1 MPQPTVSTAPS
12 AVSVTRLSPSC
23 AYSNQL
29 VDERVD
35 RCNGVFRA
43 SLRHTLGMLDVKKYF
58 PFLNWPRPHAALLR
72 SELIAGLTV
81 ALVMVPQ
88 SVAYAGLA
96 GMPLITG
103 LYAALLPA
111 LVAVL
116 FGSSTRLSVGPAALT
131 CVLIAASLNGLAE
144 PGSAQWVNLAVWL
157 AILSGLMQLAL
168 GTLSL
173 GWLLNLVSSP
183 VFTGFT
189 QAAALLIM
197 ASQLPA
203 FLGLQGPLASLLDA
217 PRFDLAALGFGVAS
231 LALLILGKRFA
242 PRLPMVLLVAG
253 AAALLSWT
261 SGYSASGGAIIG
273 ALPAGL
279 PSLYWPSLPAS
290 GTLVALLVPAS
301 VIALVSFLETASSA
315 KIEAQRDGKL
325 WNTNQDLIGQGLA
338 KLASALSGSFATSTS
353 FSRSA
358 ITLKA
363 GAKTGWS
370 GLATVVC
377 VLLTLLVLM
386 PLLHHVPRAVLAAVV
401 INAVMG
407 MVKPQQWA
415 WLWRIDRMEAVTA
428 AVTFV
433 VTLLTAPRIYWGVL
447 AGVVLGL
454 VHFLLL
460 RLHPRIIEVGLH
472 GDGSLRD
479 RHLWHLPPL
488 ADKLYALRMDAELDF
503 ASASALERAITEH
516 LTGHPEV
523 RHVCLFA
530 QPINRI
536 DATGVE
542 VFGQLRT
549 ALAARGV
556 TLHISGIKL
565 PIEKV
570 LLKTNGL
577 QPGALLRMYR
587 TDAETLTA
595 LQRLEQV

>member
-1 MPQPTVSTAPS
+1 VQIFS
-12 AVSVTRLSPSC
+12 
-23 AYSNQL
+23 
-29 VDERVD
+29 RV
-35 RCNGVFRA
+35 
-43 SLRHTLGMLDVKKYF
+43 LRHTLGMLDLKKYF
-58 PFLNWPRPHAALLR
+58 PFLGWPRPDAALLR
-72 SELIAGLTV
+72 GELMAGLTV

-168 GTLSL
+168 GALSL

-197 ASQLPA
+197 TSQLPA

-217 PRFDLAALGFGVAS
+217 PHFDLAALGFGVVS
-231 LALLILGKRFA
+231 LALLLLGKRYA

-253 AAALLSWT
+253 AAALVSWT

-279 PSLYWPSLPAS
+279 PSLYWPSLPAT
-290 GTLVALLVPAS
+290 GTLVALLVPAG

-315 KIEAQRDGKL
+315 KIEALRDGKL

-370 GLATVVC
+370 GLATVAC
-377 VLLTLLVLM
+377 VLLALLVLM
-386 PLLHHVPRAVLAAVV
+386 PALHHVPRAVLAAVV

-415 WLWRIDRMEAVTA
+415 WLWRIDRVETMTA

-447 AGVVLGL
+447 AGVVMGL

-472 GDGSLRD
+472 SDGSMRD

-488 ADKLYALRMDAELDF
+488 AGSLYALRMDAELDF

-516 LTGHPEV
+516 LASHPEV

-542 VFGQLRT
+542 VFGQLRA
-549 ALAARGV
+549 ALQSRGV
-556 TLHISGIKL
+556 ALHISGIKL
-565 PIEKV
+565 PIEKM
-570 LLKTNGL
+570 LLKAD
-577 QPGALLRMYR
+577 ALVEGPLLHMYR
-587 TDAETLTA
+587 TDVEAVAA
-595 LQRLEQV
+595 LQVLGTAATGQTV

>member
-1 MPQPTVSTAPS
+1 M
-12 AVSVTRLSPSC
+12 
-23 AYSNQL
+23 
-29 VDERVD
+29 
-35 RCNGVFRA
+35 
-43 SLRHTLGMLDVKKYF
+43 LRHTLGMLDVKKYF
-58 PFLNWPRPHAALLR
+58 PFLSWPRPDAALLR
-72 SELIAGLTV
+72 GELSAGLTV

-111 LVAVL
+111 MVAVL

-168 GTLSL
+168 GALSL

-203 FLGLQGPLASLLDA
+203 FLGLQGSLASLLGA
-217 PRFDLAALGFGVAS
+217 PRFDLAALGFGAAS
-231 LALLILGKRFA
+231 LVLLVLGKRFA

-253 AAALLSWT
+253 AAAMVSWG

-279 PSLYWPSLPAS
+279 PSLYWPSLPATS
-290 GTLVALLVPAS
+290 TLVVLLVPAC

-315 KIEAQRDGKL
+315 KIEALHDGKL

-338 KLASALSGSFATSTS
+338 KLVSAFSGSFATSTS

-370 GLATVVC
+370 GLATVAC
-377 VLLTLLVLM
+377 VLLALLVLM
-386 PLLHHVPRAVLAAVV
+386 PALRHVPRAILAAVV

-407 MVKPQQWA
+407 MVKPQQWR
-415 WLWRIDRMEAVTA
+415 WLWRIDKVEAMTA
-428 AVTFV
+428 GVTFV

-447 AGVVLGL
+447 AGVVMGLG
-454 VHFLLL
+454 HFLLL
-460 RLHPRIIEVGLH
+460 RLHPRIIEVGVH
-472 GDGSLRD
+472 SDGSMRD
-479 RHLWHLPPL
+479 RHLWKLPPL
-488 ADKLYALRMDAELDF
+488 ADRLYALRMDAELDF
-503 ASASALERAITEH
+503 ASASALERAVIEH
-516 LTGHPEV
+516 LARHPEV

-570 LLKTNGL
+570 LLKTDVL
-577 QPGALLRMYR
+577 QPGPLLRMYR
-587 TDAETLTA
+587 TDAETQAA
-595 LQRLEQV
+595 LQKLARA